1 MITSDLRALGWDDA
15 WAQSLAESPLAGS
28 AVGRV
33 ARMETQV
40 ATLWGAGEPT
50 IAQLPTRLKGPDDR
64 PAVGDWIAFSPGR
77 PTAKVK
83 DILQRRT
90 LFERRAA
97 GRKTQRQVVAANVD
111 VVFVVSGLDGDFNPR
126 RIERYLAAVAHS
138 GAQAV
143 VLLTKAATLSEAERE
158 KVSVQAH
165 AVSGGAAVHLID
177 VIDGLDA
184 DAAAPYLGVGTSAA
198 LVGSSG
204 VGKSTLLNHWAG
216 EARQETRE
224 VRARDGRGQH
234 TTTHRELF
242 VLGGGALVIDTPG
255 MRELALWADT
265 NALGGA
271 FPDIVALSGSCKF
284 GDCRHGVE
292 PGCAVLE
299 ALELGSLDAA
309 RFGSFVSLRAEVEA
323 TSDEVHAQRRR
334 ANAGKQ
340 KAPRRSGS
348 WSGRR

>member
-1 MITSDLRALGWDDA
+1 MTPDLRALGWDDA
-15 WAQSLAESPLAGS
+15 WAEWLAESAY
-28 AVGRV
+28 ADARIGRV
-33 ARMETQV
+33 ARMETSV
-40 ATLWGAGEPT
+40 VTLWGAGDPVL
-50 IAQLPTRLKGPDDR
+50 AQLPARLKAPEER
-64 PAVGDWIAFSPGR
+64 PAVGDWVAFAS
-77 PTAKVK
+77 TARASKVRE
-83 DILQRRT
+83 ILPRRT

-97 GRKTQRQVVAANVD
+97 GRRTQRQVVAANVD

-138 GAQAV
+138 GARPV
-143 VLLTKAATLSEAERE
+143 VLLTKAAALTQTQRDEVRAESE
-158 KVSVQAH
+158 

-177 VIDGLDA
+177 VVDGLDA
-184 DAAAPYLGVGTSAA
+184 DAAAPYLGRGVTTA

-216 EARQETRE
+216 EERQETRE

-265 NALGGA
+265 HALEGA
-271 FPDIVALSGSCKF
+271 FPDIEGLARECRF
-284 GDCRHGVE
+284 NDCRHGAE

-299 ALELGSLDAA
+299 ALEAGRLDRA
-309 RFGSFVSLRAEVEA
+309 RFDSYVALREEVEA
-323 TSDEVHAQRRR
+323 TSAEVQAQRRR
-334 ANAGKQ
+334 TDARVQRLG
-340 KAPRRSGS
+340 RRPGS
-348 WSGRR
+348 RSGRR

>member
-1 MITSDLRALGWDDA
+1 VITSDLRALGWDDE
-15 WAQSLAESPLAGS
+15 WAKWLAESALAGS
-28 AVGRV
+28 PVGRV

-40 ATLWGAGEPT
+40 VTLWGAGEPV

-64 PAVGDWIAFSPGR
+64 PAVGDWIAFSPGP

-83 DILQRRT
+83 DILPRRT
-90 LFERRAA
+90 IFERRAA

-138 GAQAV
+138 GAQPV
-143 VLLTKAATLSEAERE
+143 VLLTKAAALSEAERE
-158 KVSVQAH
+158 QVSAQAH
-165 AVSGGAAVHLID
+165 AVAGGAAVHLID
-177 VIDGLDA
+177 VVDGLDA
-184 DAAAPYLGVGTSAA
+184 DAAAQYLGVGTSAA

-242 VLGGGALVIDTPG
+242 VLGDGALVIDTPG

-265 NALGGA
+265 NALDGA
-271 FPDIVALSGSCKF
+271 FPDIVSLAELCKF
-284 GDCRHGVE
+284 KDCRHGVE

-299 ALELGSLDAA
+299 ALESGSLDAA
-309 RFGSFVSLRAEVEA
+309 RFASFVSLRAEVEA

-334 ANAGKQ
+334 ASAGKQ
-340 KAPRRSGS
+340 KTPRRSGS

>member
-1 MITSDLRALGWDDA
+1 VITTDLRALGWDDA
-15 WAQSLAESPLAGS
+15 WAQWLAASSLAGS

-40 ATLWGAGEPT
+40 VTLWGAGEPT
-50 IAQLPTRLKGPDDR
+50 IAQLPTRLKAPDDR
-64 PAVGDWIAFSPGR
+64 PAVGDWIAFAPGTR
-77 PTAKVK
+77 TAKVK
-83 DILQRRT
+83 DILPRRT
-90 LFERRAA
+90 IFERRAA

-126 RIERYLAAVAHS
+126 RLERYLAAVAHS
-138 GAQAV
+138 GAQPV
-143 VLLTKAATLSEAERE
+143 VLLTKAGALSSAARE
-158 KVSVQAH
+158 EVSVEAH
-165 AVSGGAAVHLID
+165 GVAGGAAVHLID
-177 VIDGLDA
+177 VVEGLDA
-184 DAAAPYLGVGTSAA
+184 DAATPYLGIGTAAA

-216 EARQETRE
+216 EAWQETRE

-265 NALGGA
+265 DALKGA
-271 FPDIVALSGSCKF
+271 FPDIVALAECCKF

-292 PGCAVLE
+292 PDCAVRE
-299 ALELGSLDAA
+299 ALESSALDAA
-309 RFGSFVSLRAEVEA
+309 RFGSFLSLRTEVEA
-323 TSDEVHAQRRR
+323 TTDEVHAQRRR
-334 ANAGKQ
+334 ASAGKQ